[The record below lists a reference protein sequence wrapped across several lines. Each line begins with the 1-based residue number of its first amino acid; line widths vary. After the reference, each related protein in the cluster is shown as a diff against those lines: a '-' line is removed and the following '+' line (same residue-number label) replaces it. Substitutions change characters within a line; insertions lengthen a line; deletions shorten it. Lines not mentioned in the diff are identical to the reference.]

1 MTDSV
6 ADYVGQRAELLAR
19 LVLTRRKDVRV
30 FPLGDES
37 DVGLDFIA
45 HTTTPISGLPANPYF
60 GVQVKGTANALDDER
75 TANRLANQFVR
86 DVPAKAFILAPIVL
100 MVFSMAGLRRPPPPG
115 SAAMKTVYQLPVQRS
130 EATASSIRG
139 MFPVTA

>member
-1 MTDSV
+1 MTNSV

-100 MVFSMAGLRRPPPPG
+100 MVFSMEDDRGYWGWVMEPFVERPNTPSLRRTSRVVMTQFSPE
-115 SAAMKTVYQLPVQRS
+115 SL
-130 EATASSIRG
+130 
-139 MFPVTA
+139 